1 MEYKANVFSVCCYS
15 KVMIYALFKCLLR
28 GAADLAEKQAQ
39 DKVLDVFLVEWV
51 AIKMNACNITIVVK
65 TLQVSCTYDMVS
77 AVFTYLYGF

>member
-1 MEYKANVFSVCCYS
+1 M
-15 KVMIYALFKCLLR
+15 
-28 GAADLAEKQAQ
+28 AEKQAQ